1 MNDFMDGYRAR
12 ATEAGAGCGP
22 NCPGNRIPLT
32 PYEAARMADGLGI
45 STGEF
50 IRRYLDERS
59 AVLTVGEDGS
69 CIFHREGGPCEVFDD
84 RPLAC
89 RSFLEPADQPAR
101 FLERAQQYRDVLRA
115 WRRAGLA
122 REAESAN
129 EAADEGAGPAA
140 SVPGVLEVR
149 PSGKPHV
156 APELGVWILDVDAV
170 VAERCAEKGLPV
182 PAEVETRIDIH
193 LETLRSAL
201 E

>member
-12 ATEAGAGCGP
+12 AKESGAGCGP

-32 PYEAARMADGLGI
+32 PYEAARMADSLGI

-59 AVLTVGEDGS
+59 AVLTVKDDGS
-69 CIFHREGGPCEVFDD
+69 CVFHREGADCEVFED

-89 RSFLEPADQPAR
+89 RSFLEPADHPAR
-101 FLERAQQYRDVLRA
+101 FLERARQYRDVLRA
-115 WRRAGLA
+115 WRRTSLA
-122 REAESAN
+122 RESAAAEA
-129 EAADEGAGPAA
+129 EAPEGPAE
-140 SVPGVLEVR
+140 PGVLGVR
-149 PSGKPHV
+149 PSGKPHA
-156 APELGVWILDVDAV
+156 APALGAWVLDVDAV
-170 VAERCAEKGLPV
+170 VAERCAEKGVPV
-182 PAEVETRIDIH
+182 PADVEARIDIH

>member
-1 MNDFMDGYRAR
+1 MSDFMEGYRTRAR
-12 ATEAGAGCGP
+12 EAGSGCGP

-45 STGEF
+45 TTGEF

-59 AVLTVGEDGS
+59 AVLTVREDGS
-69 CIFHREGGPCEVFDD
+69 CVFHREDGPCEVLDD

-89 RSFLEPADQPAR
+89 RSFVEPADEPAR
-101 FLERAQQYRDVLRA
+101 FLERAQQYREVLRA

-122 REAESAN
+122 REAERAEDGESGN
-129 EAADEGAGPAA
+129 TP
-140 SVPGVLEVR
+140 PGVLEVR
-149 PSGKPHV
+149 PSGASHR
-156 APELGVWILDVDAV
+156 APELGAWILDVDAV
-170 VAERCAEKGLPV
+170 VAERCAERGVPV
-182 PAEVETRIDIH
+182 PADVEARVDIH